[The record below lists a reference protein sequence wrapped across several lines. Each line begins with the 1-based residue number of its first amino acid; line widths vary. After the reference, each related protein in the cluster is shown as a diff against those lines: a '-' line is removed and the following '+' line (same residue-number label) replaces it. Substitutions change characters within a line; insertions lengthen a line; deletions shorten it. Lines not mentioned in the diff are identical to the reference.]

1 VYLTSWEYY
10 KAFSDIVLC
19 AAKKEPRMVPK
30 KEITVR
36 FNANVIDRLPWSFVP
51 SQNEVEV
58 VPGETVLAFYKA
70 ENKSETPII
79 GKHTDY
85 GCILLIYFIYVRRCH
100 V

>member
-1 VYLTSWEYY
+1 
-10 KAFSDIVLC
+10 
-19 AAKKEPRMVPK
+19 MVPK

-70 ENKSETPII
+70 ENKSEKPII
-79 GKHTDY
+79 GESISLVGSGPEPPKKFGPTKDRVF
-85 GCILLIYFIYVRRCH
+85 G
-100 V
+100 

>member
-1 VYLTSWEYY
+1 MWT
-10 KAFSDIVLC
+10 
-19 AAKKEPRMVPK
+19 AKKEPRMVPK

-79 GKHTDY
+79 GTE
-85 GCILLIYFIYVRRCH
+85 LLHLWYDI
-100 V
+100 

>member
-1 VYLTSWEYY
+1 
-10 KAFSDIVLC
+10 
-19 AAKKEPRMVPK
+19 MVPK

-79 GKHTDY
+79 GTE
-85 GCILLIYFIYVRRCH
+85 LLHIHDMIYMH
-100 V
+100 VINIAMMQVWLHIM